1 MNVLWT
7 YFWPPFGVGLVV
19 GLIAGLIAFRALR
32 TQPKDLLSG
41 DKLIMAADW
50 KRRRALTLSVGL
62 ALSWGAA
69 ALWHGPLGA
78 ADRLAQRVDHT
89 AREALDYYEMTKVTA
104 HLHRG
109 PLSRD
114 LTLVGPA
121 DDFQHAELVRLFNQ
135 LPGVRS
141 VSWSERNGGVPLVAE
156 SALLAIVGF
165 LLGLVLAYLVELRRR
180 YNAQWNW

>member
-1 MNVLWT
+1 MNALWSF
-7 YFWPPFGVGLVV
+7 FWPVFGAGLVIGVIVGLV
-19 GLIAGLIAFRALR
+19 AFR
-32 TQPKDLLSG
+32 QPRRNAKNRIVG
-41 DKLIMAADW
+41 DPQIVRDWRRKRKLW
-50 KRRRALTLSVGL
+50 FTG
-62 ALSWGAA
+62 GAA
-69 ALWHGPLGA
+69 AAIAAAVLWCGPLGA
-78 ADRLAQRVDHT
+78 ADGFSAKVERN
-89 AREALDYYEMTKVTA
+89 ARQALDYYEMTRVTA

-114 LTLVGPA
+114 LTLVGAA
-121 DDFQHAELVRLFNQ
+121 DDFQRSELVRLFNQ

-141 VSWSERNGGVPLVAE
+141 VSWTEGRGGVPLVAE